1 MTTMYAKMMYSSSQG
16 TTVLETGN
24 RHEPFAVTVMR
35 SLVTVDGISFES
47 GPRESGSF
55 VSAGSSGLR

>member
-24 RHEPFAVTVMR
+24 RHEPFAVTVVR
-35 SLVTVDGISFES
+35 SLVTVDGMDPENLVVLC
-47 GPRESGSF
+47 PL
-55 VSAGSSGLR
+55 VVVV